1 MSAKSLVLAAIASC
15 LVGCAQSPV
24 DKRAGVDARPQV
36 TFRFAADDARLSE
49 ARILVDGADAGRL
62 ADFADG
68 QGALRVERG
77 VRIIKVVTSAGVVLD
92 VRTRLGEG
100 ITRPFTVREP
110 IPSPEP
116 APAQEPPDRRAAR

>member
-1 MSAKSLVLAAIASC
+1 MGVLRMLTAAVAVA
-15 LVGCAQSPV
+15 LAGCAQLPP
-24 DKRAGVDARPQV
+24 AELGVDARPQV
-36 TFRFAADDARLSE
+36 TFRFTADDARLSE
-49 ARILVDGADAGRL
+49 ARVLVDGADAGRL

-77 VRIIKVVTSAGVVLD
+77 VRIIKVVTSTGVALD